1 MFEIKTCAVNAFTNQ
16 HTTKKHEH
24 SFHRRSYSS
33 LLAGRPLSNP
43 NTKIYI
49 GARWIKI
56 NI

>member
-1 MFEIKTCAVNAFTNQ
+1 MFEIKSCAVNAFTNQ